1 MIKTALKL
9 FVGLITGIVAG
20 LAIAAVMV
28 TLFTETTMSEFL
40 ANLRSGDAAE
50 AALAAV
56 VGMASFLLS
65 IAILIPVHEAGHL
78 VCGMLSGYRFV
89 SFRIFN
95 LTFIKI
101 DGRLRVR
108 KFSIAGTGGQCLLLP
123 PDRPLDKIPT
133 GWYNAGGVLANVIV
147 LAIVAPLLLL
157 DLDPFM
163 FEALSIFCLTDV
175 IMILT
180 NGVPMKLGGIGNDA
194 YNIALLRRNLS
205 AKEALM
211 IQLRSNAMIQEGVRP
226 SNMPDRWFQWK
237 TDIDWKNQLEVSVPL
252 IYASRLVDEMKW
264 EEACRCFE
272 EMYSHKNDIIQ
283 LYGDEIACE
292 LAFCL
297 MMTRQT
303 ARAGELLDDKIRKYV
318 AAFCNVMSSKQR
330 LLCAIALFLDNDRE
344 KAFQIYNGFLA
355 SKDRYLMQGEVKSD
369 LAIMKS
375 MLN

>member
-108 KFSIAGTGGQCLLLP
+108 KFSIAGTGGQ
-123 PDRPLDKIPT
+123 
-133 GWYNAGGVLANVIV
+133 
-147 LAIVAPLLLL
+147 
-157 DLDPFM
+157 
-163 FEALSIFCLTDV
+163 
-175 IMILT
+175 
-180 NGVPMKLGGIGNDA
+180 
-194 YNIALLRRNLS
+194 
-205 AKEALM
+205 
-211 IQLRSNAMIQEGVRP
+211 
-226 SNMPDRWFQWK
+226 
-237 TDIDWKNQLEVSVPL
+237 
-252 IYASRLVDEMKW
+252 
-264 EEACRCFE
+264 
-272 EMYSHKNDIIQ
+272 
-283 LYGDEIACE
+283 
-292 LAFCL
+292 
-297 MMTRQT
+297 
-303 ARAGELLDDKIRKYV
+303 
-318 AAFCNVMSSKQR
+318 
-330 LLCAIALFLDNDRE
+330 
-344 KAFQIYNGFLA
+344 
-355 SKDRYLMQGEVKSD
+355 
-369 LAIMKS
+369 
-375 MLN
+375 